1 MARVISIKLKYF
13 VSIISGIIIGVIIG
27 ASIIV
32 ALVSY
37 RIDKYYEEIQ
47 KLNVA
52 IEERDERLKKLE
64 QSLNNQKLILKNIE
78 IVLTYKE
85 DEEDKED
92 KIDEIT
98 IEKYAKDK
106 YIKLLG
112 REVESIDVDIIEE
125 IIDKR
130 IFKVKNKEYKLK
142 VTKII
147 LTDILK
153 IWIETELINWKKS
166 VQYINQKTHSVK
178 TLWVL

>member
-1 MARVISIKLKYF
+1 MARVKLKYF
-13 VSIISGIIIGVIIG
+13 ISIISGISIGIIIGS
-27 ASIIV
+27 SIIV

-64 QSLNNQKLILKNIE
+64 QSLNNKKLILKDIE
-78 IVLTYKE
+78 IVLIHE
-85 DEEDKED
+85 GDEIDK
-92 KIDEIT
+92 IT

-130 IFKVKNKEYKLK
+130 IFKLKNKEYKLK

-153 IWIETELINWKKS
+153 IWIESELIE
-166 VQYINQKTHSVK
+166 
-178 TLWVL
+178 

>member
-13 VSIISGIIIGVIIG
+13 ISIMSGIIIGVIIG
-27 ASIIV
+27 ASIII

-37 RIDKYYEEIQ
+37 RVDKYYEEIQ

-64 QSLNNQKLILKNIE
+64 QSLNNKKLILKDIE
-78 IVLTYKE
+78 IVLIHE
-85 DEEDKED
+85 GDEID
-92 KIDEIT
+92 KIT
-98 IEKYAKDK
+98 IKKYAKNK

-112 REVESIDVDIIEE
+112 REVETIDVDIIEE

-130 IFKVKNKEYKLK
+130 IFKIKNKEYQLK

-153 IWIETELINWKKS
+153 IWIETEERS
-166 VQYINQKTHSVK
+166 
-178 TLWVL
+178 